1 MFSKELT
8 QPSLM
13 TKSYKQKYMNTR
25 RVLLAF
31 KFPCDALPF
40 VCLTIIIRY
49 KRRWII
55 KTASSEI
62 GFKNVMLDTELK
74 QHSFR
79 MVGYAKGRIYGA

>member
-49 KRRWII
+49 KRRFLICQKI
-55 KTASSEI
+55 PLISLFFHNSMI
-62 GFKNVMLDTELK
+62 SNY
-74 QHSFR
+74 QS
-79 MVGYAKGRIYGA
+79 